1 MSAMHKILVKTPLP
15 IKMTG
20 YPQEY
25 HFHSALEAVKD
36 TRDQMKKLSFV
47 FLMFVSAT
55 LLAQSGERVITT
67 AVPFLTI
74 AADARSS
81 AMGDIGVASS
91 MDAFSQQWNQ
101 AKYAFAERKSGIG
114 ISYTPYLESI
124 ITDIALLNGN
134 YYNKINERSAFA
146 ASLRYF
152 TLGEIE
158 LRNSF
163 IEEGVLVKP
172 NELAIDGSYALKL
185 SEEFSMGIA
194 ARFISSNLEIP
205 QLGNAVQDGNT
216 FAVDVGG
223 YYQGREK
230 AYNKFDGR
238 WVWGFNVS
246 NIGSKIRYDDA
257 GQENFIPTNLGVGG
271 GFDFIFDFD
280 NVLSLRT
287 EFNKLLVP
295 TPQDFNGD
303 GEIDASDNEEYQK
316 IGWFEGIFK
325 SFGDAPDGLSE
336 ELKEITWALGAEY
349 VFRESFM
356 FRAGYFNES
365 EEKGFRKF
373 FSLGAGFRY
382 NNAQIDL
389 SYLFSTAQVRNP
401 LENTLRFSLTFN
413 FGEQFYN
420 D

>member
-1 MSAMHKILVKTPLP
+1 
-15 IKMTG
+15 
-20 YPQEY
+20 
-25 HFHSALEAVKD
+25 
-36 TRDQMKKLSFV
+36 MKKLSFV
-47 FLMFVSAT
+47 LLMFISAT
-55 LLAQSGERVITT
+55 VVAQSGERVITT

-91 MDAFSQQWNQ
+91 TDVFAQQWNQ
-101 AKYAFAERKSGIG
+101 SKYAFAERKSGIG

-124 ITDIALLNGN
+124 ITDIALLNGS
-134 YYNKINERSAFA
+134 YFNKINERSAFA
-146 ASLRYF
+146 VSLRYF

-185 SEEFSMGIA
+185 SEVFSMGITG
-194 ARFISSNLEIP
+194 RFISSNLEIP

-216 FAVDVGG
+216 FAVDIGG
-223 YYQGREK
+223 YYRGREK

-246 NIGSKIRYDDA
+246 NIGPKIQYDDA
-257 GQENFIPTNLGVGG
+257 GQENFIPTNLGLGG

-303 GEIDASDNEEYQK
+303 GVIDASDNEEYQQ
-316 IGWFEGIFK
+316 IGWFEGMFK
-325 SFGDAPDGLSE
+325 SFGDAPDGFSE

-349 VFRESFM
+349 IFREAFM
-356 FRAGYFNES
+356 LRAGYFNES

-413 FGEQFYN
+413 FGEEFYN

>member
-1 MSAMHKILVKTPLP
+1 MLFT
-15 IKMTG
+15 
-20 YPQEY
+20 
-25 HFHSALEAVKD
+25 
-36 TRDQMKKLSFV
+36 
-47 FLMFVSAT
+47 AT
-55 LLAQSGERVITT
+55 IVAQSGERVITT

-91 MDAFSQQWNQ
+91 TDVFSQQWNQ

-124 ITDIALLNGN
+124 ITDIALLNGG
-134 YYNKINERSAFA
+134 YFNKINERSAFA
-146 ASLRYF
+146 FSIRYF

-185 SEEFSMGIA
+185 SEEFSMGIT

-216 FAVDVGG
+216 FAVDIGG
-223 YYQGREK
+223 YYRGREK
-230 AYNKFDGR
+230 AYNNFDGR
-238 WVWGFNVS
+238 WVWGFNFS
-246 NIGSKIRYDDA
+246 NIGPKIQYDEA
-257 GQENFIPTNLGVGG
+257 GQENFIPTNLGLGG
-271 GFDFIFDFD
+271 GFDFIFDYD

-325 SFGDAPDGLSE
+325 SFGDAPDGFSE

-349 VFRESFM
+349 IFREAFM
-356 FRAGYFNES
+356 LRAGYFNES

-413 FGEQFYN
+413 FGEQYYN